1 MVSRADNDCVDVFFF
16 FQKLAEIVVGGA
28 AVVLSGAL
36 LGGVQTVDDFLR
48 GFAAAYSAGHLQGM
62 RQLNGLVGTEP
73 VPAAIDAQE
82 FANGIAELVVTPLRV
97 SGSAF
102 VDIANGYALHV
113 RLAQKTKHH
122 ACSLSSNSYE
132 GQIHFVTRR
141 NVA

>member
-1 MVSRADNDCVDVFFF
+1 MRG
-16 FQKLAEIVVGGA
+16 IVG
-28 AVVLSGAL
+28 
-36 LGGVQTVDDFLR
+36 VDDFLA
-48 GFAAAYSAGHLQGM
+48 GLATGDAAGHAEGVVE
-62 RQLNGLVGTEP
+62 LNGLVGTEP
-73 VPAAIDAQE
+73 VPAAIYAQE

-122 ACSLSSNSYE
+122 ARSLSSNSYE
-132 GQIHFVTRR
+132 SQIDFVIWR